1 MMNLYI
7 YTHTEFYAFSSSFL
21 LFLFIFK
28 CSLSFSFVPYF
39 IICNGF
45 NFYISYILKKKG
57 TSLLYTSDI
66 VPTIFMQMFEK
77 MGKHLQEI

>member
-45 NFYISYILKKKG
+45 NFYISYILKKREHHYYIQV
-57 TSLLYTSDI
+57 T